1 MSTLLYNVC
10 TVGFQPS
17 CTVDTCLFDVREHS
31 SENLKH
37 EVKVLAV

>member
-1 MSTLLYNVC
+1 MLVLLYNVC

-17 CTVDTCLFDVREHS
+17 CTTDTCLFDVYEYS